1 MTLGTGET
9 RNEKGWCREVD
20 LDLGAICINEN
31 FLPLELGH
39 ADVILSIE
47 WLAKLGTIS
56 TNWKNPLMQFLWNGS
71 KVILRGDPSLERSK
85 VTLKSMMKVI
95 RKTRGG
101 VLIELTSL
109 TGEENEVTGALD
121 MPMNI
126 PEVLQLVTQ
135 QFARV
140 FKMPYGLPPLRSK
153 QHQITLKS
161 GSNPVSVRPY

>member
-1 MTLGTGET
+1 
-9 RNEKGWCREVD
+9 
-20 LDLGAICINEN
+20 
-31 FLPLELGH
+31 
-39 ADVILSIE
+39 
-47 WLAKLGTIS
+47 
-56 TNWKNPLMQFLWNGS
+56 MQFVWNGS